1 MEYFVTS
8 NGIPVHVSE
17 TGKGD
22 TAVLLLHGYLETLY
36 IWEEFRSL
44 LPESSH
50 IVSIDLPGMG
60 LTGTDPQINTMQF
73 DAKVVCGVLDKLS
86 VKSAFVIGHSM
97 GGYVGQRFI
106 KDFPDRISGLV
117 NVNSNP
123 YADDPSK
130 ASDRQKEIDFIL
142 NGKLV
147 QLAQI
152 AIPNMYAKANLRK
165 CDETVIETVEICE
178 THDPE
183 GVAAVVRGLQCR
195 EDNVSLLNSTSV
207 PVMFV
212 YGDSDIYTPLSKVEK
227 IKSDLPSC
235 RHEIVPSTGHNTH
248 VEDPAALARLVA
260 DFALSVNI
268 KGC

>member
-17 TGKGD
+17 TGRGD
-22 TAVLLLHGYLETLY
+22 NAILLLHGYLETLY

-60 LTGTDPQINTMQF
+60 LTGTDPVTNTMEF
-73 DAKVVCGVLDKLS
+73 DSRVVCGVLDKLS
-86 VKSAFVIGHSM
+86 VKSVIIVGHSM

-106 KDFPDRISGLV
+106 RDYPDRISALV

-123 YADDPSK
+123 YADDPAK
-130 ASDRQKEIDFIL
+130 ASDRQREIDFIL

-152 AIPNMYAKANLRK
+152 AIPNMYAKGNLRK
-165 CDETVIETVEICE
+165 CDEVIAETVEICE
-178 THDPE
+178 
-183 GVAAVVRGLQCR
+183 
-195 EDNVSLLNSTSV
+195 
-207 PVMFV
+207 
-212 YGDSDIYTPLSKVEK
+212 
-227 IKSDLPSC
+227 
-235 RHEIVPSTGHNTH
+235 PST
-248 VEDPAALARLVA
+248 
-260 DFALSVNI
+260 
-268 KGC
+268 